1 MKTIISGTVM
11 PKPGSAPVL
20 KIMVASLA
28 TAGLISAISV
38 NAQEA
43 QPAPDNGATFNNPMS
58 VIQVTGV
65 RASAQSAEKIKKD
78 SDVIVDSIVADDIG
92 KFPDNNVADTIAR
105 VPGVQVLRTSS
116 EANTVLI
123 HGLPGIETLLNGR
136 DYFTTFGRFVQLA
149 DIPSAML
156 QRVDVYKSPSAD
168 LVEGGIAGTIDVR
181 TNRPF
186 DFKGFKAV
194 INGELDN
201 EDKSKKTDP
210 NVSTMFSNR
219 WTTPWGQFGALV
231 GLSFFRNHFH
241 EERAFDV
248 APSPNG
254 PAGDVGPFVMGIED
268 IPGNRSRSAENLAFQ
283 WRPNSSMEF
292 YAEGMS
298 THYLNK
304 SETDFFVGLPYLGSY
319 VGSTNFPGTNIM
331 QTLHT
336 TNTFTIDSTQALAQD
351 TLTQQGALGGSW
363 RVSPDWKLTTDFAR
377 TTSTYKWSNP
387 ILDTR
392 TTVPDVSVNTSVGGG
407 GTPSFSYGGTG
418 FSMTDPNN
426 FAINGIFD
434 RYGQDAGSS
443 NAWRFD
449 SIYTADGDG
458 ILKEVDSGIRLTDRY
473 AQSIKSFE
481 GESNAAGTIP
491 VTSLPGLNCT
501 TEPLYGNYGLPQWYT
516 PCANYL
522 LNSTASLRNVITG
535 SSAPRALDPGSFFS
549 DEEKTYTAYVSAK
562 LGTQIASMPL
572 DSVVGLRVVKTDG
585 QTVGNSLINGI
596 YIPTPKSNSN
606 TDLLPS
612 INLKLHLRDDLIGR
626 FSASRTIARP
636 GFDQLNPGT
645 AFVNGNGNTVL
656 PTASGGNPDLKPVT
670 ADNYDGSLE
679 WYFAPTG
686 LVSGSVFRHNFA
698 GYIANEVNPE
708 VFQGTTWN
716 VTRPFNTDSG
726 HLQGVELNY
735 QQFYDKLPG
744 WMSGLGMQA
753 NVTYMAGGLE
763 SSVDPYLNGK
773 PFQGMSKVAYT
784 LTGLYE
790 KAGWSGRVAYNW
802 RSRFTDTYNAGTING
817 NSYDL
822 VVAPISAMDASLAYE
837 IRPGMTLALEGNNLL
852 NFKYND
858 YFSNQ
863 SITPR
868 DTRYYDRTIRL
879 GFRWKM

>member
-1 MKTIISGTVM
+1 MKIIT
-11 PKPGSAPVL
+11 PGIVTSKHQRPFSL

-28 TAGLISAISV
+28 GAGIIGALPVS
-38 NAQEA
+38 AQEA
-43 QPAPDNGATFNNPMS
+43 SAPVAGDTAAAG
-58 VIQVTGV
+58 VITVTGV
-65 RASAQSAEKIKKD
+65 RAAAQSAEKIKKD
-78 SDVIVDSIVADDIG
+78 SDLILDSIVADDIG
-92 KFPDNNVADTIAR
+92 KFPDNNVADTLAR

-156 QRVDVYKSPSAD
+156 QRVDVYKSPGAD

-201 EDKSKKTDP
+201 EDKSRKTDP
-210 NVSTMFSNR
+210 NISTMFSDR
-219 WTTPWGQFGALV
+219 WTTPWGQFGALM
-231 GLSFFRNHFH
+231 GLSFVRNHFH

-254 PAGDVGPFVMGIED
+254 PGGSVTGPFVMGIED
-268 IPGNRSRSAENLAFQ
+268 IPGNRSRSAQNLAFQ
-283 WRPNSSMEF
+283 WRPNSSLEF

-304 SETDFFVGLPYLGSY
+304 SETDFFVGLPFLGGY

-331 QTLHT
+331 QTLQT

-351 TLTQQGALGGSW
+351 TLTQQGAIGGTW
-363 RVSPDWKLTTDFAR
+363 HASPDWKFTSEFAR
-377 TTSTYKWSNP
+377 TTSSYKWANP

-392 TTVPDVSVNTSVGGG
+392 TIVPNVSVNTSVNGG
-407 GTPSFSYGGTG
+407 GTPSFSYGGAG
-418 FSMTDPNN
+418 FSMTDPSN
-426 FAINGIFD
+426 FDINGIFD
-434 RYGQDAGSS
+434 RYGQDSGSS
-443 NAWRFD
+443 NAWRLD
-449 SIYTADGDG
+449 SAYLGDEDGF
-458 ILKEVDSGIRLTDRY
+458 LKEIDSGIRLTDRF

-481 GESNAAGTIP
+481 GESNAPGNIP
-491 VTSLPGLNCT
+491 VSSLSGLNCA
-501 TEPLYGNYGLPQWYT
+501 TEPLSGNYGLSQWYT
-516 PCANYL
+516 PCASYL
-522 LNSTASLRNVITG
+522 LNNTAALRSAITG
-535 SSAPRALDPGSFFS
+535 TSSPRALDPGSFFS

-562 LGTQIASMPL
+562 VGAHLGAMPV
-572 DSVVGLRVVKTDG
+572 DGVFGLRVVKTDG
-585 QTVGNSLINGI
+585 QTVGNSLINGT
-596 YIPTPKSNSN
+596 YISTPKSSSN
-606 TDLLPS
+606 TDLLPTV
-612 INLKLHLRDDLIGR
+612 NMKLHVSDGLIGR
-626 FSASRTIARP
+626 LSASRTIARP

-656 PTASGGNPDLKPVT
+656 PTASGGNPNLKPVT

-686 LVSGSVFRHNFA
+686 ILSTSVFRHNFA
-698 GYIANEVNPE
+698 GYIATEVNPE

-716 VTRPFNTDSG
+716 VARPFNTDSG
-726 HLQGVELNY
+726 HLQGVEVAY
-735 QQFYDKLPG
+735 QQFFDKLPG

-753 NVTYMAGGLE
+753 NVTYMTGGLE
-763 SSVDPYLNGK
+763 SAINPYLAGK

-822 VVAPISAMDASLAYE
+822 IVAPISAMDASLAYE
-837 IRPGMTLALEGNNLL
+837 FRPGMTLALEGNNLL

-858 YFSNQ
+858 YFSNP

-868 DTRYYDRTIRL
+868 DTRYYDRTIRF
-879 GFRWKM
+879 GFHWKL